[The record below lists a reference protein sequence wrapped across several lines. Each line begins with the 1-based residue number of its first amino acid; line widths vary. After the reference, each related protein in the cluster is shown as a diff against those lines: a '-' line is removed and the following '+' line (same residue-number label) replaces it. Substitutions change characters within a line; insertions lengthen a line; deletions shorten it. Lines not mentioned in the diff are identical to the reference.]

1 MRMADSGSLLIMM
14 IIMMLMTIM
23 NHDSDDNGSNDHGCI
38 VAKMPGTSEPFLKPD
53 GNLSP
58 TGK

>member
-1 MRMADSGSLLIMM
+1 MM

-23 NHDSDDNGSNDHGCI
+23 NHDSDDNGSDDHGCI
-38 VAKMPGTSEPFLKPD
+38 VATMPGTSESFFKSD
-53 GNLSP
+53 GNPSP

>member
-23 NHDSDDNGSNDHGCI
+23 NHDSDDNGIDDHGCI
-38 VAKMPGTSEPFLKPD
+38 VAKMQGTSESFFKSD
-53 GNLSP
+53 GNPSP
-58 TGK
+58 TER